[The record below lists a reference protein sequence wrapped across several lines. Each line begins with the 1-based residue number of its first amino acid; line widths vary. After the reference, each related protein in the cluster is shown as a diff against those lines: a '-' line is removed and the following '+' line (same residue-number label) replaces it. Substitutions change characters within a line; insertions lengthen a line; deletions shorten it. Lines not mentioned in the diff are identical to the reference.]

1 MKGIEI
7 FEHIKNGQIL
17 PEQILINRMHEHQTD
32 YNSDYFVA
40 HSLHF
45 WIVNESYIWVE
56 KSSYHQRKI
65 H

>member
-45 WIVNESYIWVE
+45 
-56 KSSYHQRKI
+56 
-65 H
+65 